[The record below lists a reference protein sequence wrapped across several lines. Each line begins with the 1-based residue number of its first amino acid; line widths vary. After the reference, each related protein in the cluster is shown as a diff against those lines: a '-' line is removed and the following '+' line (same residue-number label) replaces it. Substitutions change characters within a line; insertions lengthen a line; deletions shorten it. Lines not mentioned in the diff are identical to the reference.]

1 MAQEVIHVSDL
12 SGQRIDNPDEQRVD
26 ILVSDHPD
34 LEPGKQVRLEALPDE
49 IKDLGKYS
57 IAAVGL
63 LVTLPGEEAPSRHIL
78 TKANFDKLATHK
90 PMDEVLAAA
99 AAVKPMAARRS
110 HNQTTSGDP
119 LRSFDTLESAGLPH
133 QGKVSTAEAKLVRE
147 NLEAVNANRA
157 AQNLPA
163 IDPTNAID
171 AKRYGFGTPS

>member
-12 SGQRIDNPDEQRVD
+12 SGQRIDSPDEQRVD
-26 ILVSDHPD
+26 ILVTDHPD

-63 LVTLPGEEAPSRHIL
+63 LVTRPEDEVPSRHIL

-90 PMDEVLAAA
+90 PMNEVLTAAA
-99 AAVKPMAARRS
+99 PVKSSAGRRS

-119 LRSFDTLESAGLPH
+119 LRTFDTLESAGLPH
-133 QGKVSTAEAKLVRE
+133 QGKVSAAEAKLVRE

-157 AQNLPA
+157 TQNLPP
-163 IDPTNAID
+163 IDPANPMD
-171 AKRYGFGTPS
+171 AKRYGFNTLS